1 MKTDK
6 FGVQKFTDEGAGL
19 VADPSL
25 TLVKYTGSGY
35 TYLCEAAPGT
45 ARSTAAWR
53 VCRITDATGDCV
65 YAGTGL
71 PQHAA
76 TDLATVAA
84 LTYTLGA

>member
-6 FGVQKFTDEGAGL
+6 LGLQKFTAEGAGL
-19 VADPSL
+19 VADPIL
-25 TLVKYTGSGY
+25 TMVKYSGSGY

-53 VCRITDATGDCV
+53 VCRITDASGDCV
-65 YAGTGL
+65 YAAAGL
-71 PQHAA
+71 FAHAA
-76 TDLATVAA
+76 TSLAVVAA

>member
-1 MKTDK
+1 MKTDAL
-6 FGVQKFTDEGAGL
+6 GVQKFTDEGAGL
-19 VADPSL
+19 VTAPALSMA
-25 TLVKYTGSGY
+25 KYVGGGY
-35 TYLCEAAPGT
+35 TYLCEAAPLT
-45 ARSTAAWR
+45 ARSTAAWQ

-71 PQHAA
+71 PEHAA